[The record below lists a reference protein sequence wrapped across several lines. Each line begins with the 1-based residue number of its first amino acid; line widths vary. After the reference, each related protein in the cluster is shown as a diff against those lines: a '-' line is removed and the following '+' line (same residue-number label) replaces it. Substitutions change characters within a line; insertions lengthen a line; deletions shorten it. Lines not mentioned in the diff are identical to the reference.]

1 MKKKIALLQ
10 GGFNG
15 EVMKYVM
22 QGIRER
28 IAEEEA
34 DLYVFNCYGGSEE
47 DPLYNQG
54 EYGIFSLINCEDYD
68 GFIMVSSNITSSSER
83 EKQRKILCAS
93 GKPVI
98 SMEHVLDGMHYVGCR
113 NRSAVREM
121 TLHMIQKHQCQKIY
135 FIGGPQDNYETQ
147 QRLLGVQ
154 DAMSE
159 SGLVMKNDWI
169 RYYHYTYEDGYQA
182 FHDFIENGYGLPDCV
197 IAANDDM
204 AIGYC
209 AAAREQGLF
218 APNDFKI
225 GGFDNSGISET
236 YRPGITTVDRAKAE
250 AGYKSCDILFRLMR
264 GEEVPRLT
272 KLKSTVKYRESC
284 GCKDRE
290 EVFSVG
296 CQHIIESMLT
306 KNYMRRNIQMI
317 HKRLVQCSGWKEYIQ
332 ELEKHVPELECS
344 AMYIMINRHEH
355 LRPYT
360 EKTDVQEHFDEMMS
374 VLFAWE
380 EGKLVEYPDLVNV
393 RQLIPGKGKDGKN
406 HSYLIFSIHFQ
417 EEEIGYC
424 VIRDSFSMVDNQSLF
439 DWSHSINMSM
449 AIMIERLALK
459 QANAVLDALSSE
471 DIMTGVYNRIGI
483 TRYAERILQKDRSE
497 KKGTL
502 ILFTDINRLKMIND
516 VYGHEHGDIAIR
528 TLADTLK
535 KVRPDDAVVV
545 RYGGDEFV
553 MVVPGCDEQTGSEL
567 KTAIEEE
574 LVKANRRMTVP
585 YTVSS
590 SIGYV
595 CAKPE
600 DNMSMEEYV
609 KLADGIMYHEKSL
622 WRQQNPVIACT
633 TREQ

>member
-15 EVMKYVM
+15 EVMKYIM

-68 GFIMVSSNITSSSER
+68 GFIMVSSNITSASER
-83 EKQRKILCAS
+83 EKQRQILCAS

-98 SMEHVLDGMHYVGCR
+98 SMEHILEGMHYVGCR

-121 TLHMIQKHQCQKIY
+121 TLHMIQKHQCKKIY
-135 FIGGPQDNYETQ
+135 FIGGPQNNYETQ

-182 FHDFIENGYGLPDCV
+182 FHDFIEEGYGVPDCV

-209 AAAREQGLF
+209 AAAREQGMS
-218 APNDFKI
+218 APEDFKI
-225 GGFDNSGISET
+225 GGFDNAGISET
-236 YRPGITTVDRAKAE
+236 YRPRITTVDRVKVE
-250 AGYKSCDILFRLMR
+250 AGYKSCDILFRLIR

-272 KLKSTVKYRESC
+272 KLKSTVKYRASC
-284 GCKDRE
+284 GCKDNE
-290 EVFSVG
+290 EIFTVG
-296 CQHIIESMLT
+296 RQHIIESMLT
-306 KNYMRRNIQMI
+306 KNYMRKNIQMM
-317 HKRLVQCSGWKEYIQ
+317 HKRLVQCSGWEEYIQ
-332 ELEKHVPELECS
+332 KLEKHVPELECS
-344 AMYIMINRHEH
+344 AMYIMMNRQEY

-360 EKTDVQEHFDEMMS
+360 EKTDVQEHFDDMMS

-380 EGKLVEYPDLVNV
+380 EGELVEYPDLVDV
-393 RQLIPGKGKDGKN
+393 RQLVPGKGKDEKN
-406 HSYLIFSIHFQ
+406 HSYLIFPIHFQ

-449 AIMIERLALK
+449 EIMIERLALK

-483 TRYAERILQKDRSE
+483 TRYAERVLQKDRSE
-497 KKGTL
+497 KKDTL

-553 MVVPGCDEQTGSEL
+553 MVVPDCDERTGEEL
-567 KTAIEEE
+567 KAAIEEE
-574 LVKANRRMTVP
+574 LVKANNRMTVP

-600 DNMSMEEYV
+600 DNMSTEEYV
-609 KLADGIMYHEKSL
+609 KLADGIMYREKSL
-622 WRQQNPVIACT
+622 WRQQNLDTIHS
-633 TREQ
+633 

>member
-15 EVMKYVM
+15 EVMKCIM

-68 GFIMVSSNITSSSER
+68 GFIMVSSNITSASER

-98 SMEHVLDGMHYVGCR
+98 SMEHVLEGMHYVGCR

-121 TLHMIQKHQCQKIY
+121 TLHMIQKHQCKKIY
-135 FIGGPQDNYETQ
+135 FIGGPQNNYETQ

-182 FHDFIENGYGLPDCV
+182 FHDFIEEGYGVPDCV

-209 AAAREQGLF
+209 AAAREQGMS
-218 APNDFKI
+218 APEDFKI
-225 GGFDNSGISET
+225 GGFDNAGISET
-236 YRPGITTVDRAKAE
+236 YRPRITTVDRVKAE
-250 AGYKSCDILFRLMR
+250 AGYKSCDILFRLIR

-272 KLKSTVKYRESC
+272 KLESTVKYRASC
-284 GCKDRE
+284 GCKDNE
-290 EVFSVG
+290 EIFTVG
-296 CQHIIESMLT
+296 RQHIIESMLT
-306 KNYMRRNIQMI
+306 KNYMRKNIQMM
-317 HKRLVQCSGWKEYIQ
+317 HKRLVQCSGWEEYIQ

-344 AMYIMINRHEH
+344 AMYIMMNRQEY

-360 EKTDVQEHFDEMMS
+360 EKTDVQEHFDDTMS

-380 EGKLVEYPDLVNV
+380 EGELVEYPDLVDV
-393 RQLIPGKGKDGKN
+393 RQLVPGKGKDEKN
-406 HSYLIFSIHFQ
+406 HSYLIFPIHFQ

-449 AIMIERLALK
+449 EIMIERLALK

-483 TRYAERILQKDRSE
+483 SRYAERVLQKDRSE
-497 KKGTL
+497 KKDTL

-553 MVVPGCDEQTGSEL
+553 MVAPDCDERTGEEL
-567 KTAIEEE
+567 KAAIEEE
-574 LVKANRRMTVP
+574 LVKANNRMTVP

-609 KLADGIMYHEKSL
+609 KLADGIMYREKSL
-622 WRQQNPVIACT
+622 WRQQNPDTIHS
-633 TREQ
+633 